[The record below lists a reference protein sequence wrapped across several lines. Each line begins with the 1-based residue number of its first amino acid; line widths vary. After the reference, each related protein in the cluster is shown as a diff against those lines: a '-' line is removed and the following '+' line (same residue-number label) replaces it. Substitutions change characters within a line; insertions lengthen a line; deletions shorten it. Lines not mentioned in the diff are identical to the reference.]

1 MAESETSHDEGGDDS
16 ALIRAAAAG
25 DRRAAGEYFA
35 KELPRLSSIAR
46 RIAGT
51 SHDGGDLL
59 GEALVTILAKW
70 ADGTGPTEYITAYIA
85 QTMRN
90 RMKDDFKS
98 PRSKV
103 RSFDDDDDPE
113 AREDPRIRQI
123 EIEPELELIRRAM
136 LELPEDQQTILTATI
151 VEGLKPRDLQ
161 ERLDRPM
168 TAIYSL
174 AHRARANLRR
184 ATLRLILEKDAP
196 PECYSA
202 AQHLPESVGDTPD
215 GIRGSRFTA
224 HYETCDRCRAAWL
237 RFGALATLGIA
248 PLLVIGD
255 LLLGSPTPAQASTE
269 QASTEQQ
276 NPDAAQPRPDA
287 SGSRGSASVPS
298 AGVAPA
304 PPGATPAAT
313 SPAPGSASASGA
325 ARARPSI
332 PIPMRIAVIVASV
345 VAATGAAILVFL
357 GVALATQTFWFT
369 PKPTASLTVQAAMP
383 SDSVTR
389 LGVDFDVDG
398 DSWTIRAV
406 RITLSESVGVLD
418 VPEGWVC
425 DSSGRIVTCRTDLAD
440 AAGGVIELT
449 HAPGVRRLKYDIEVV
464 AVTPNGATVEATYG
478 DTARR

>member
-255 LLLGSPTPAQASTE
+255 LFFGSPAPA

-276 NPDAAQPRPDA
+276 NPDAAQPPPDG

-298 AGVAPA
+298 AGVVPA

-313 SPAPGSASASGA
+313 SPVPGNAAASGA
-325 ARARPSI
+325 PRPRPSTL
-332 PIPMRIAVIVASV
+332 MGAAVIVAGV
-345 VAATGAAILVFL
+345 VTATGAAILVFL

-398 DSWTIRAV
+398 DSWRIRAA
-406 RITLSESVGVLD
+406 RITLSEPVGVLD
-418 VPEGWVC
+418 VPDGWVC

-440 AAGGVIELT
+440 AAGGVIELA

-478 DTARR
+478 DTVRR